1 MLSLR
6 RSFRVCK
13 GLLHYLF
20 LSPAPYLVALFL
32 AGSAKFWRIR
42 PFLVNL
48 NLFTAVFALF
58 RYPFA
63 HVGLLKS

>member
-32 AGSAKFWRIR
+32 A
-42 PFLVNL
+42 
-48 NLFTAVFALF
+48 LFMWDQTFTL
-58 RYPFA
+58 
-63 HVGLLKS
+63 